1 MTDMEEGVV
10 GTSQEKVK
18 PDQSIRISHGRIRI
32 SPEDRESGFEGS
44 LVERVTGWFKR
55 LFGTV

>member
-1 MTDMEEGVV
+1 MEEGVV